1 MIYLSKGGVAMN
13 RIKEIRQEK
22 KLSQK
27 DLAKK
32 LNISQQAISLY
43 EKGDREP
50 KLETWEKLADFFG
63 VSVPYLQGYVD
74 VKDKDKFFN
83 DKDFWNK
90 YVGKNWDK
98 PNAKANAGELLK
110 EQDRQQF
117 LKIYRDIMEFD
128 HSLDSLTKEVYS
140 DEIAIIQLNLRF
152 ILEIYLKA
160 LTGDKKAKPFYED
173 ISKIVHKY
181 DALQEN
187 SIFE

>member
-1 MIYLSKGGVAMN
+1 MPN
-13 RIKEIRQEK
+13 RLKQLRK
-22 KLSQK
+22 
-27 DLAKK
+27 
-32 LNISQQAISLY
+32 
-43 EKGDREP
+43 EKGLTLDEIQNKTGIKRGTYNNYENGVTEP

-74 VKDKDKFFN
+74 IKDKDKFFY
-83 DKDFWNK
+83 DKDFFNK

-98 PNAKANAGELLK
+98 PNAKGNASALLK

-117 LKIYRDIMEFD
+117 FKIYKDIMEYD
-128 HSLDSLTKEVYS
+128 HHLDDLTKKVYS

>member
-1 MIYLSKGGVAMN
+1 MPN
-13 RIKEIRQEK
+13 RLKQLRK
-22 KLSQK
+22 
-27 DLAKK
+27 
-32 LNISQQAISLY
+32 
-43 EKGDREP
+43 EKGLTLDEIQNKTGIKRGTYNNYENGVTEP

-83 DKDFWNK
+83 DKDFFNK

-98 PNAKANAGELLK
+98 PNAKGNASALLK

-117 LKIYRDIMEFD
+117 FKIYKDIMEYD
-128 HSLDSLTKEVYS
+128 HHLDDLTKKVYS

-181 DALQEN
+181 DALQEK
-187 SIFE
+187 SVFD

>member
-1 MIYLSKGGVAMN
+1 MN

-22 KLSQK
+22 NLSQT
-27 DLAKK
+27 DIAKA
-32 LNISQQAISLY
+32 LGVTRQAISLY

>member
-1 MIYLSKGGVAMN
+1 MN

-22 KLSQK
+22 NLSQT
-27 DLAKK
+27 DIAKA
-32 LNISQQAISLY
+32 LGVTRQAISLY

-74 VKDKDKFFN
+74 VKDKDQFFN

-140 DEIAIIQLNLRF
+140 DEIANIYLNLRI

>member
-1 MIYLSKGGVAMN
+1 MN
-13 RIKEIRQEK
+13 RLRELRKEK
-22 KLSQK
+22 KLTLKEVSSQLEQNNFK
-27 DLAKK
+27 ISPDALAK
-32 LNISQQAISLY
+32 Y
-43 EKGDREP
+43 ERGDREP
-50 KLETWEKLADFFG
+50 KLETWERLARFYN

-74 VKDKDKFFN
+74 VKDKDQFFN

-140 DEIAIIQLNLRF
+140 EEIANIYLNLRI

>member
-1 MIYLSKGGVAMN
+1 MN

-83 DKDFWNK
+83 DKDFFNK

-98 PNAKANAGELLK
+98 PNARGNITALLN

-117 LKIYRDIMEFD
+117 LKIYRDIMEYN
-128 HSLDSLTKEVYS
+128 HSLDDLTKKVYS
-140 DEIAIIQLNLRF
+140 DEIGIIQLNLRF

-160 LTGDKKAKPFYED
+160 LTGDKTAKPFYED

-187 SIFE
+187 SVFD

>member
-1 MIYLSKGGVAMN
+1 MPN
-13 RIKEIRQEK
+13 RLKQLRK
-22 KLSQK
+22 
-27 DLAKK
+27 
-32 LNISQQAISLY
+32 
-43 EKGDREP
+43 EKGLTLDEIQNKTGIKRGTYNNYENGVTEP
-50 KLETWEKLADFFG
+50 KLETWERLARFYN

-74 VKDKDKFFN
+74 VKDKDQFFN

-140 DEIAIIQLNLRF
+140 DEIANIYLNLRI

>member
-1 MIYLSKGGVAMN
+1 MN

-22 KLSQK
+22 NLSQT
-27 DLAKK
+27 DIAKA
-32 LNISQQAISLY
+32 LGVTRQAISLY

-83 DKDFWNK
+83 DKDFFNK

-98 PNAKANAGELLK
+98 PNARGNITALLN
-110 EQDRQQF
+110 EQDKQQF
-117 LKIYRDIMEFD
+117 LSLYRIIMEDD
-128 HSLDSLTKEVYS
+128 HSLDDLTKKVYS
-140 DEIAIIQLNLRF
+140 DEIANIYLNLRI

-160 LTGDKKAKPFYED
+160 LTGDKKAKPFYEE
-173 ISKIVHKY
+173 ISKIVRKY
-181 DALQEN
+181 DTLQEN
-187 SIFE
+187 RIFVE